1 VTDLDGWGSRLTG
14 DGPIRGIDWAAAASI
29 DTAQYDG
36 TFIGLTV
43 SVGTFIG
50 LAVHVLRAAY
60 KNATSTSTPST
71 STSLHF
77 TSQLS
82 FATPPNTIQ
91 HMAPARKKP
100 VSQTPA
106 VFKDYHF
113 SFSGV
118 FDNTTHNQLATLVK
132 GHGAGYTAKITKKTT
147 HLVVTSEDFQN
158 NSSKVVAAKARGDV
172 TIVTV
177 GFVDDSVA
185 KGVLASVT
193 DYNPDVATAT
203 VAVSAAKKDTNR
215 DNKRAKAPS
224 KKRKAADDADD
235 GADDDA
241 IDDVKKPD
249 AKRTKRAIKGKEL
262 KASSVDAT
270 TTADVTATSNADDSA
285 TEVKEVA
292 KKNATKKLKS
302 LKVPV
307 DALVPSA
314 SAYKVYIDPEDGTIW
329 DAALNQTN
337 IGNNNNKFYFIQV
350 LERSSSS
357 YACFMRWG
365 RVGAKGET
373 KFVANV
379 SLEKAKQVFCSK
391 FKEKTV
397 NSWADRANFSSVYG
411 KYTLLERDYGDDDSD
426 DEEIAKKEKSK
437 GKEKHEEGEV
447 EPDSKLDPKVQE
459 IVAMIFNQE

>member
-1 VTDLDGWGSRLTG
+1 
-14 DGPIRGIDWAAAASI
+14 
-29 DTAQYDG
+29 
-36 TFIGLTV
+36 
-43 SVGTFIG
+43 
-50 LAVHVLRAAY
+50 
-60 KNATSTSTPST
+60 
-71 STSLHF
+71 
-77 TSQLS
+77 
-82 FATPPNTIQ
+82 
-91 HMAPARKKP
+91 MAPARKKP
-100 VSQTPA
+100 VSQTPT

-235 GADDDA
+235 DDGADDDA

-270 TTADVTATSNADDSA
+270 TTADMTATSNADDSA

-307 DALVPSA
+307 DALVPSNFVLTSPPSYLHSA

-373 KFVANV
+373 KFVANYHC
-379 SLEKAKQVFCSK
+379 SPSQPYHSSAHRAKKVFCSK